1 MIKVRLVPR
10 GWEDFQHYKN
20 RCPPW
25 IKLHRDLLNDRVFMR
40 LPTASKAL
48 APLLWLLA
56 SESADGEFDGSIEE
70 LEFRLRMPAN
80 EIAAGLKALID
91 NGFFIVASG
100 VLAACLRVAIPEG
113 ETEGEREG
121 EAEESCRASKPPA
134 TALQTTCRDTWAA
147 YAAAYADR
155 YHTPPIRNV
164 KTNAL
169 IKRFCQLLPADES
182 PSVAEHFVRHNA
194 QYYVAKMHPV
204 EVLVADAAKLRTEWK
219 TGARMTT
226 TRARQIDSTGSMADI
241 VAEIQRERGG
251 L

>member
-1 MIKVRLVPR
+1 MIQVRLVPR
-10 GWEDFQHYKN
+10 GWEEFQHYKN

-56 SESADGEFDGSIEE
+56 SESANGEFDGSIDE
-70 LEFRLRMPAN
+70 LEFRLRMPAS
-80 EIAAGLKALID
+80 EITLGLKALID

-113 ETEGEREG
+113 EGEGETEGETEQSR
-121 EAEESCRASKPPA
+121 RASKAPA
-134 TALQTTCRDTWAA
+134 TGLQTACRDTWAA
-147 YAAAYADR
+147 YSSAYADR
-155 YHTPPIRNV
+155 YLTPPVRNV

-169 IKRFCQLLPADES
+169 IKRFCQLLPAEES
-182 PSVAEHFVRHNA
+182 PAVAEHYVQHNA
-194 QYYVAKMHPV
+194 QWYVQKMHPV
-204 EVLVADAAKLRTEWK
+204 EVMVADAQKLRTEWK
-219 TGARMTT
+219 TGSRMTT
-226 TRARQIDSTGSMADI
+226 TRARQIDATGSMADI

-251 L
+251 V